1 MKKLSLLFF
10 VVILGFGACGDSK
23 DLGES
28 QTINANDSQ
37 SKSNESSAD
46 LDLGE
51 SAQKSTLDS
60 QDLRESKK
68 IKG

>member
-1 MKKLSLLFF
+1 MKKLSLVIF
-10 VVILGFGACGDSK
+10 VAILGFVACGDSK

-28 QTINANDSQ
+28 QTINTNDSQ

-51 SAQKSTLDS
+51 STQKSTQDS
-60 QDLRESKK
+60 QDLRKSKK
-68 IKG
+68 IKE